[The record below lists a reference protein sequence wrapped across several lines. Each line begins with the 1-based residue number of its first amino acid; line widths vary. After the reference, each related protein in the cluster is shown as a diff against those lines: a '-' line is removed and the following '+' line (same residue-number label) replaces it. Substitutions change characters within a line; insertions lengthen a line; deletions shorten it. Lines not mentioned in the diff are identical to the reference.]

1 MNEDFKII
9 ILAIFDQDD
18 FPNKAMADIH
28 GKPMIQHVF
37 ESAKDSGASEVV
49 IATDST
55 RIGMT
60 AEDFGATVC
69 MILDQELTG
78 LSRLAEVVD
87 KMNWGDETIIVN
99 FPGDAPL
106 TPSSIILQVAD
117 NLKMQTDADCAAL
130 YSMVSYEVA
139 KKEANIKLVVDN
151 AEYVM
156 YLSRRPIPHQVS
168 ETHAVAQYRCYIEI
182 NAYRA
187 GLLRIYRNLPASELD
202 RAENIEE
209 LKLLYNSMKMHAA
222 EANSLIGQRVIS
234 ADDIEKVK
242 MQIAPTKRS
251 YQS

>member
-1 MNEDFKII
+1 MNENFKII

-37 ESAKDSGASEVV
+37 ESAKDSAASEVV

-69 MILDQELTG
+69 MIVDQELTG
-78 LSRLAEVVD
+78 LSRLAEVAD
-87 KMNWGDETIIVN
+87 KMGWGDETIVVN

-106 TPSSIILQVAD
+106 IPGSILQQVAD
-117 NLKMQTDADCAAL
+117 NLKLQTEADCATL
-130 YSMVSYEVA
+130 YSMVPLDVA
-139 KKEANIKLVVDN
+139 EKENTINLVVDN
-151 AEYVM
+151 NDYVM
-156 YLSRRPIPHQVS
+156 YLSRHPIPHQVS
-168 ETHAVAQYRCYIEI
+168 DGQTVAQYRCYIEV

-187 GLLRIYRNLPASELD
+187 GLLRVYRNLPESELD
-202 RAENIEE
+202 RVENIDE
-209 LKLLYNSMKMHAA
+209 LKLLYSGMKMHAA
-222 EANSLIGQRVIS
+222 EADGLIGQRVIV

-242 MQIAPTKRS
+242 MQIAPTG
-251 YQS
+251 